1 MGRFLGIDYG
11 KKRIGLALSDILG
24 MMAQPF
30 DVIESKGLNN
40 NITNIL
46 KIAEENEVSCIVV
59 GIPVNMNS
67 SEGEMANIAREFA
80 EEMKKRSDIKVELI
94 DERLTTVQAERV
106 LVEEA
111 NISREKRKNLRD
123 KIAATFILQT
133 YLDIKSN

>member
-11 KKRIGLALSDILG
+11 KKRIGLSLSDILG

-40 NITNIL
+40 NVDNIL
-46 KIAEENEVSCIVV
+46 KIVKDNEVSCIVV
-59 GIPVNMNS
+59 GVPINMNS
-67 SEGEMANIAREFA
+67 SEGEMANIAREFV
-80 EEMKKRSDIKVELI
+80 EELKKKTDILVETI
-94 DERLTTVQAERV
+94 DERLTTVQADRV
-106 LVEEA
+106 LIEEA

-133 YLDIKSN
+133 YLDIKAN

>member
-40 NITNIL
+40 NVDTIL
-46 KIAEENEVSCIVV
+46 KIAENNEVTCIVV

-67 SEGEMANIAREFA
+67 SEGEMANIAREFT
-80 EEMKKRSDIKVELI
+80 EELKKKTEIKVDMI

-111 NISREKRKNLRD
+111 NVSREKRKNLRD

-133 YLDIKSN
+133 YLDIKAN

>member
-11 KKRIGLALSDILG
+11 KKRIGLSLSDILG

-40 NITNIL
+40 NVDNVL
-46 KIAEENEVSCIVV
+46 KIAKDNEVSCIVV
-59 GIPVNMNS
+59 GVPINMNF
-67 SEGEMANIAREFA
+67 SEGEMANIAREFV
-80 EEMKKRSDIKVELI
+80 EELKKKTDILVETI
-94 DERLTTVQAERV
+94 DERLTTVQANRV
-106 LVEEA
+106 LIEEA